1 MKALSFIMSL
11 IAAYLFLLGFSTRNT
26 DNETLGRALMVGGA
40 IIFGVILLAWFLA
53 KKSERRDEASRE
65 N

>member
-1 MKALSFIMSL
+1 MMSL
-11 IAAYLFLLGFSTRNT
+11 IAAYLFILGFSTRNT

-40 IIFGVILLAWFLA
+40 IIFGGILLAWILA
-53 KKSERRDEASRE
+53 WKRDRRDIFDKE